1 MPDNIINVKFLPAK
15 VPFACPLQSRPF
27 LFRGRIY
34 AEAER
39 RANKFALPRRYS
51 ICGREAYKYRRSPKK
66 SAPDSKT
73 AHMNKKVKYRIETV
87 MMPGTRGRTFALL
100 LKNR

>member
-1 MPDNIINVKFLPAK
+1 MWTRSEQMSQKPSAEQINLL
-15 VPFACPLQSRPF
+15 CR
-27 LFRGRIY
+27 
-34 AEAER
+34 
-39 RANKFALPRRYS
+39 
-51 ICGREAYKYRRSPKK
+51 ICGREANKYRRSPKK